1 MNKLAYDL
9 ALLCVEH
16 GLRRTELDTCQ
27 DSAQF
32 ALHTFKDAYNKIMES
47 REPLLDL
54 FSASSD

>member
-16 GLRRTELDTCQ
+16 GLRINEPESYQ

-32 ALHTFKDAYNKIMES
+32 ALKTFKKAYKQILES
-47 REPLLDL
+47 GEPFIDT
-54 FSASSD
+54 FGSGD